1 MLFSLNTIN
10 PTASFDKLSYYTGR
24 PVGNPPSLDNLNRL
38 GQVTYFSSTYMSTSA
53 AVLAGFGAFGAFQAS
68 NQYQVWSSD
77 YGAYANQSDND
88 PANGID
94 GWTYGAGYRIGIL
107 MEKSSGS
114 LKAGPPVFAAE
125 VTLNNSTMLVQILTY
140 GMPDAPPIPVTD
152 LSSFDVNAYAKY
164 VAWQNEV
171 HSYVASNH
179 DALMPVLTHASL
191 SSNFDKLMGSFS
203 PAFFAIKRV
212 AAKDTLSRAKHICIE
227 RNWELDL
234 QTTRLVYNRCTGDIR
249 YLDDV
254 SAVDD
259 LPISDAAAN
268 VARSILNWYD

>member
-10 PTASFDKLSYYTGR
+10 PSASFDKLSYYTGR
-24 PVGNPPSLDNLNRL
+24 PVGIPPQLDNLNRL
-38 GQVTYFSSTYMSTSA
+38 GQVTFFSSTYMSTSA

-77 YGAYANQSDND
+77 YGAYANQPDND
-88 PANGID
+88 PSNGID
-94 GWTYGAGYRIGIL
+94 GWTYGVGYRIGIL
-107 MEKSSGS
+107 MEKGVGS

-125 VTLNNSTMLVQILTY
+125 VTLNNSTMLVQIVTY

-164 VAWQNEV
+164 VNWQNEV
-171 HSYVASNH
+171 HNHVATHH
-179 DALMPVLTHASL
+179 DALIPVLTHASL
-191 SSNFDKLMGSFS
+191 SSSFDKLMASFS

-212 AAKDTLSRAKHICIE
+212 AAKDTLGRTKQICIE
-227 RNWELDL
+227 RNWDLDL
-234 QTTRLVYNRCTGDIR
+234 PATLLVYKRCTGDDR
-249 YLDDV
+249 YIENSNV
-254 SAVDD
+254 VDA

-268 VARSILNWYD
+268 VAKSILSWYN